1 MPINIWRKYE
11 AITWD
16 SNQVL
21 WAISCFLAGIG
32 IVLLIEFLG
41 KTFLNSKN
49 SLQNLNGN
57 IRI

>member
-16 SNQVL
+16 SNQIL

-41 KTFLNSKN
+41 KKFSK
-49 SLQNLNGN
+49 
-57 IRI
+57 IKK

>member
-16 SNQVL
+16 SNQIL
-21 WAISCFLAGIG
+21 WTIIYFLTWIG
-32 IVLLIEFLG
+32 IVLLIEFSG

-49 SLQNLNGN
+49 SLQNLNEN

>member
-16 SNQVL
+16 SNQIL
-21 WAISCFLAGIG
+21 LAIIYFLAWIG

-41 KTFLNSKN
+41 EKFNKK
-49 SLQNLNGN
+49 
-57 IRI
+57 